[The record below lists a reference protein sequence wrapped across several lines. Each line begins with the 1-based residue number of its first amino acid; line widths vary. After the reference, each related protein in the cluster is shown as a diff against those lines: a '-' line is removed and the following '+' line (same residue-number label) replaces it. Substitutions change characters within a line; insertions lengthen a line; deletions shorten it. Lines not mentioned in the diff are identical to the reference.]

1 MKGLKAFM
9 AKVSED
15 QGLAKKVMAAK
26 GTAEVVSIAAA
37 AGYKFTEDDLM
48 DEQMS
53 QVAGGK
59 ISFGSFLNGLNRV
72 TQGINDGA
80 NAVTGIANAGTGA
93 INAVANGVGSV
104 VNTGRQVVDNVK
116 RQF

>member
-1 MKGLKAFM
+1 MNDLKVFM

-26 GTAEVVSIAAA
+26 DAAEVVAIAAT
-37 AGYKFTEDDLM
+37 AGYKFTADDLM

-53 QVAGGK
+53 QVAGGF
-59 ISFGSFLNGLNRV
+59 SLGSFFK
-72 TQGINDGA
+72 GISDGA
-80 NAVTGIANAGTGA
+80 KAVTDVVNAGAGA
-93 INAVANGVGSV
+93 VNAVANGVGSV
-104 VNTGRQVVDNVK
+104 VNTSRQVVDNVK